1 MNMTHLRWAGGARVG
16 CVLALAALGCGSA
29 SAFYQT
35 PAVPSGFSGS
45 AAAWFYSRAATDTVR
60 GSVISTTAVLNAGG
74 VAVKLPFAMR
84 VASTAGRV
92 AAAAAFG
99 WPGVF
104 LAAGVAA
111 YGYYQSEGYQARS
124 DGWYKSRTL
133 PGAYQMTSTFGH
145 ACTGTVLSEVMNCSV
160 AGLTVQGDWVV
171 GVGYQQLPVHWQG
184 GSCQTQSVMV
194 EWQSVGNFVASELR
208 CTVIGQPE
216 TIYDKLTRQQFEDG
230 LAARPVPETLPEVWP
245 ATVPITWPVEVP
257 VLNPSPTGVPQPLSV
272 PTGDPVAIP
281 LPVPNP
287 NNEPQRWR
295 QPVTEIV
302 PSPTLDDPWRVD
314 VRPKD
319 YILDSPA
326 PWSPSAPPVPVSPPT
341 SAAEQPLTDCDKLPS
356 SVGCSPM
363 GTVSDPAMPPV
374 PVLYTPVY
382 PDGLSGVWQAKKAEL
397 TATPLM
403 GTVSS
408 LMPAGF
414 GGGTCPHWQL
424 PLDIGPWSYGSYDV
438 APPCWLWDVAKAIV
452 IISALMLAR
461 SLIFGG

>member
-1 MNMTHLRWAGGARVG
+1 MKMTPLRWVGGVRVG

-74 VAVKLPFAMR
+74 VGVKIPVAMR
-84 VASTAGRV
+84 VAATAGRV

-99 WPGVF
+99 WPGLF

-111 YGYYQSEGYQARS
+111 YGYFQAEGYQAQP
-124 DGWYKSRTL
+124 DGWYKGRTL
-133 PGAYQMTSTFGH
+133 PGTMTYTVWGNNVCTSSSVLGAFSCAFPGYTAGAYTPPVGCGGGQMGNIDVYMNGSLASHAST
-145 ACTGTVLSEVMNCSV
+145 ACTPGT
-160 AGLTVQGDWVV
+160 
-171 GVGYQQLPVHWQG
+171 P
-184 GSCQTQSVMV
+184 
-194 EWQSVGNFVASELR
+194 
-208 CTVIGQPE
+208 PE
-216 TIYDKLTRQQFEDG
+216 TVYDKLTRQQFEDG
-230 LAARPVPETLPEVWP
+230 LASRPVPETLPEVWP

-257 VLNPSPTGVPQPLSV
+257 VLNPSPAGVPQPLSV

-363 GTVSDPAMPPV
+363 GTVSDPALPAV

-382 PDGLSGVWQAKKAEL
+382 PDGLAGVWAAKKAEL

-403 GTVSS
+403 STVSS

-414 GGGTCPHWQL
+414 GGGTCPHWAL
-424 PLDIGPWSYGSYDV
+424 ALDIGPWNYGSYDV